1 MGVTDYGD
9 NIKAQALAALIAGQ
23 SYTEVARAFNVPIGT
38 LKSWKSRDVAG
49 LDAGDASSAT
59 AKKERIGALLLDYLV
74 STLETL
80 KAQQVVFA
88 DRGIGSH
95 RPACKRWPMRAMPI
109 RSAMAARPAAGSPTF
124 RSAWPAPS
132 TGGRSSFGACS
143 PACAG

>member
-1 MGVTDYGD
+1 MTDYSD
-9 NIKAQALAALIAGQ
+9 SIKAQALAALIAGQ

-49 LDAGDASSAT
+49 MDAGDATSAT

-88 DRGIGSH
+88 DRAWLEKQSASEAAILHGVL
-95 RPACKRWPMRAMPI
+95 ADKTI
-109 RSAMAARPAAGSPTF
+109 RLLEGLADAAEPTED
-124 RSAWPAPS
+124 
-132 TGGRSSFGACS
+132 
-143 PACAG
+143 